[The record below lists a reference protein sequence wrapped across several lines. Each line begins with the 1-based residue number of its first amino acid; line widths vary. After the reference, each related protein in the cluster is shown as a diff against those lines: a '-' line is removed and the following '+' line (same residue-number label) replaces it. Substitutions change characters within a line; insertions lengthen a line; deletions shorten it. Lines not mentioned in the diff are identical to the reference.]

1 MTNATFLYEVSYLEK
16 FDYFVVRRKGHDSFE
31 VVGGQMFDLF
41 DGNMLGHDE
50 RPVPVFVSNL
60 PKSHGLKMQIF
71 KESSQGS
78 CPSMNEAQ

>member
-1 MTNATFLYEVSYLEK
+1 
-16 FDYFVVRRKGHDSFE
+16 
-31 VVGGQMFDLF
+31 MFDLF